1 MALSEA
7 PQGAASKEGG
17 DVSRFHFGAI
27 PARAIGDPRLSGLHF
42 RLLAAVALHD
52 RMSQGTNGQ
61 GCWASMSTLAR
72 ECGANYNNVSSA
84 LTELGEFGY
93 VESERHPDDKR
104 RRGVVRVIYT
114 DDDNILAA
122 DTSPTGELPD
132 EPSRD
137 GEVTILR
144 PGANDQIDI
153 VRPGAN
159 NIDEILRPEILQATD
174 IVEEASPNIF
184 RRNGYEDIPQ
194 KRSQNIPS
202 KRVLSKSTNGRS
214 DGSVLAIIQR
224 AIRSPKPIDAETLD
238 GYRETVETILDEAEG
253 GTYVIGWAEKLHS
266 EIDARLA
273 S

>member
-1 MALSEA
+1 MALPEA

-61 GCWASMSTLAR
+61 GCWASMATLAG
-72 ECGANYNNVSSA
+72 ECRANYNNVSSA
-84 LTELGEFGY
+84 LTELGDFGY
-93 VESERHPDDKR
+93 VESERQPDDKR
-104 RRGVVRVIYT
+104 RRVLRVIYT

-122 DTSPTGELPD
+122 DTSPTGELSN

-144 PGANDQIDI
+144 LGANDQTDI
-153 VRPGAN
+153 VRPETN
-159 NIDEILRPEILQATD
+159 NIGEIVRPEILQVTD

-194 KRSQNIPS
+194 KRSQNIPP

-224 AIRSPKPIDAETLD
+224 AIRSPKPINAETLD
-238 GYRETVETILDEAEG
+238 GYRETIEAILDEAEG